1 MSKPISRRQFV
12 YGSAIAAASIGMAGL
27 VGCGSGSETAA
38 PESDAASTEETT
50 PEAEATSSEVGEVV
64 VRLAGLKGPTSMGLV
79 KMFDDAENGLTKN
92 KYECQV
98 GANADELTPL
108 ILQGELDILAVPAN
122 LGAILYNNSDK
133 SVQMLAANMLGAI
146 YVIENGDTIS
156 SIEDLAG
163 RTIYTVG
170 KGSTPEYL
178 LNYLLAQ
185 HGLTM
190 GEDGIVEFRGDPTE
204 VVGLRGAG
212 TADVIMLPQPI
223 VTVCLG
229 QIEDSRIALDMNE
242 EWNALDNGSVL
253 VTAGLIINRAFA
265 EAHPEVVATTIEEC
279 KESTDWCN
287 ANVDEAAVL
296 IEKYDI
302 VAEPIAKASM
312 PLCNVVF
319 ITGEEMKT
327 ATQAYFQV
335 LYDQDPAAVG
345 GAMPED
351 DFYYEA

>member
-1 MSKPISRRQFV
+1 MNKPISRRKFV
-12 YGSAIAAASIGMAGL
+12 YGSAIAAASFGMASL
-27 VGCGSGSETAA
+27 IGCSSGEQAATTETDTESAEAESAETEAAA
-38 PESDAASTEETT
+38 PSTED
-50 PEAEATSSEVGEVV
+50 VV

-92 KYECQV
+92 QYECQV

-122 LGAILYNNSDK
+122 LGAILYNNSEK

-146 YVIENGDTIS
+146 YVIEKGETIS
-156 SIEDLAG
+156 SIEDLEG

-178 LNYLLAQ
+178 LSYLLAQ

-190 GEDGIVEFRGDPTE
+190 GEDVTVEFRGDPTE
-204 VVGLRGAG
+204 VVGLMSAG

-223 VTVCLG
+223 VTICLG
-229 QIEDSRIALDMNE
+229 QVEGSRIALDMNE

-265 EAHPEVVATTIEEC
+265 EAHPEQVATTIEEC
-279 KESTDWCN
+279 KASTDWCN
-287 ANVDEAAVL
+287 ENVDEAAVL

-302 VAEPIAKASM
+302 VPEAVAKVAM
-312 PLCNVVF
+312 PMCNVVF
-319 ITGEEMKT
+319 ITGEEMKKS
-327 ATQAYFQV
+327 TQAYFEV
-335 LYDQDPAAVG
+335 LYDQDPASVG
-345 GAMPED
+345 GALPED